1 LSILWHIKGR
11 KISSKRLH
19 RLILVWYKKK
29 EARDEKRNKN
39 ENV

>member
-1 LSILWHIKGR
+1 LSILWHTKGR

-19 RLILVWYKKK
+19 RLILVWYNEK
-29 EARDEKRNKN
+29 EARGKKSNEN